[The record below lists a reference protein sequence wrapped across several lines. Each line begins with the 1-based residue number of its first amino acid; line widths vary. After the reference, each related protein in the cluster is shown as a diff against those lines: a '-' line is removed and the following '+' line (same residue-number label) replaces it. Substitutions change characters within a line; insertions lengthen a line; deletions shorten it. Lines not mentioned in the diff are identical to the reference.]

1 MSNLAR
7 KMQQEEVQ
15 QHKTAVKVKKIKI
28 KNLWLSPGEKIMGVV
43 FGAIVCFGAV
53 HIISNQAAIYEMN
66 KDIQDIQ
73 ASIQDKEKSNRELEM
88 QISELSTYERIFEK
102 AKSLGLTL
110 NENVRGVQDK

>member
-15 QHKTAVKVKKIKI
+15 RHKTAVKVKKVKI

-73 ASIQDKEKSNRELEM
+73 TSINEKEKSNRELEL